1 MKTFALALWAFF
13 MFQLM
18 TAQIIEEDFNSKF
31 LQDSRKL
38 RISLPKSYKTNPDKL
53 YPLVL
58 TLDGDYLFD
67 PISGNVTY
75 MSFWEN
81 MPETIVVG
89 IDQSENRQR
98 DCQYDSN
105 TQLPEYEG
113 RKFYYFIEQ
122 ELIGYLQ
129 KNFRLA
135 KFKMIVGQDYT
146 SNFINYFIRD
156 ESVFQ
161 AYVNLSPDY
170 ANKMLNELPRILD
183 NTSGVIW
190 YYLATADND
199 VKDLRTNVVM
209 MNDELSKLKNEN
221 LNYIFDDFEEQ
232 DHYSLVNFAIPSAL
246 RKIFSFY
253 RPISRKE
260 YNEQIIDSELSP
272 YEYLIEK
279 YSTIENLIGI
289 KQRVRVNDFIAI
301 STALESK
308 EDWEGLKKLGDLA
321 RKVYPEYMLG
331 NYYLGTYYENI
342 GKAREAMKIYKNG
355 HLLREISF
363 LTKDIM
369 LEKAQ
374 RIKEDFGW

>member
-1 MKTFALALWAFF
+1 